1 MTGSPQPGQI
11 SCELNTCPP
20 TALPHLARVP
30 CCGEKDIRRTLCNDG
45 RMTGEKTAPRG
56 QGDGAVGESAA
67 GVVLWSSAAWTWS
80 GETGASAPVVS
91 YAPSGII
98 FGDQFQGFL
107 ACRDEFCVDAP
118 SLHRA
123 NGSSDCLLVWQSLP
137 FF

>member
-1 MTGSPQPGQI
+1 LDMVRRDGGFGTGR
-11 SCELNTCPP
+11 ELRAFRN
-20 TALPHLARVP
+20 H
-30 CCGEKDIRRTLCNDG
+30 
-45 RMTGEKTAPRG
+45 
-56 QGDGAVGESAA
+56 
-67 GVVLWSSAAWTWS
+67 
-80 GETGASAPVVS
+80 
-91 YAPSGII
+91 